1 MKNWKG
7 DTVKP
12 RYEVALKQHVK
23 GDTADDYES
32 VGYIGA
38 DNYRE
43 ACKIAKDSLKTS
55 ASTATAGF
63 TKQNAWMPVLQWCLS
78 AATLLMTLRITTRF
92 GKRIMSTAK
101 RLTDISFNKET

>member
-12 RYEVALKQHVK
+12 LYEVALKQHVK

-32 VGYIGA
+32 VGFIGA
-38 DNYRE
+38 DNYKE
-43 ACKIAKDSLKTS
+43 ACKIAKAQSENIDKHSDGRFYETERLD
-55 ASTATAGF
+55 AGLAMVSVCCYF
-63 TKQNAWMPVLQWCLS
+63 ADD
-78 AATLLMTLRITTRF
+78 TRF

-101 RLTDISFNKET
+101 RLADIPFNKET